1 MKRESTP
8 GPVNHPN
15 LRRLLLPCAVALV
28 LLASVRSGLAQDL
41 PADKTADLSK
51 ASTVATTVSGLE
63 ANLDLAGLSS
73 TQSKS
78 MESCPSVKCLI
89 TCENGLSLTMDLTDK
104 MACYS
109 YSSGN
114 GCHSSGFFVCSD
126 KPAAASC

>member
-1 MKRESTP
+1 MKRESTL
-8 GPVNHPN
+8 GPVIHPN

-28 LLASVRSGLAQDL
+28 LLASARLGLAQDP

-51 ASTVATTVSGLE
+51 ASTVTTAVSGLE
-63 ANLDLAGLSS
+63 ANLDLAGLSNP
-73 TQSKS
+73 QS
-78 MESCPSVKCLI
+78 MASCPSVNCLI
-89 TCENGLSLTMDLTDK
+89 TCENGLSMTLNLNDK

-126 KPAAASC
+126 KPVVAGC

>member
-8 GPVNHPN
+8 GPMIQPN

-28 LLASVRSGLAQDL
+28 LLASARPGLAQDP
-41 PADKTADLSK
+41 PADKTAEPLK
-51 ASTVATTVSGLE
+51 ASAVATAVSGQE
-63 ANLDLAGLSS
+63 ANLAIAGLSNP
-73 TQSKS
+73 QS
-78 MESCPSVKCLI
+78 SCPSVNCLI
-89 TCENGLSLTMDLTDK
+89 TCENGLSMTLNLTDK

-126 KPAAASC
+126 KPVVGSC